1 MSVNRKLSRNNGLG
15 EVGLTRFVAL
25 YITQAGWIALGVYL
39 LTHAYWPSVC
49 RPESLLEVYQC
60 SAALPENRGWVEAA
74 LMTWLW
80 STPLLLA
87 LEVLRRFQKQVR
99 R

>member
-1 MSVNRKLSRNNGLG
+1 MGVNSRHSRNNGLG
-15 EVGLTRFVAL
+15 EITFTRYFAL
-25 YITQAGWIALGVYL
+25 YFTQIGWVALGVYL
-39 LTHAYWPSVC
+39 LTHAFWPSAC
-49 RPESLLEVYQC
+49 TPTTLLEVYKC
-60 SAALPENRGWVEAA
+60 SALLPDSRGWIEAA

-87 LEVLRRFQKQVR
+87 LELLRRFEKPVR

>member
-1 MSVNRKLSRNNGLG
+1 M
-15 EVGLTRFVAL
+15 
-25 YITQAGWIALGVYL
+25 YL

-49 RPESLLEVYQC
+49 RPETLLKVYQC
-60 SAALPENRGWVEAA
+60 SAHLPENRGWIEAG

-87 LEVLRRFQKQVR
+87 LELLRRFQKPVR

>member
-1 MSVNRKLSRNNGLG
+1 MGVNSRHSRNNGLG
-15 EVGLTRFVAL
+15 EVGLTRFFAL
-25 YITQAGWIALGVYL
+25 YVTQFGWVALGVYL
-39 LTHAYWPSVC
+39 LTHAYWPSACTPKSIV
-49 RPESLLEVYQC
+49 EVYEC
-60 SAALPENRGWVEAA
+60 SASLPDNRGWIEAA

-87 LEVLRRFQKQVR
+87 LELLRRFEKQVR